1 MVFPPASRLSAL
13 PNYLFAE
20 LDEKKQRARA
30 AGKDLVDLGVGD
42 PDLPTPPHI
51 VAALRKALLR
61 PDSYGYPPYEGTEE
75 FRQAVAEWYR
85 KHKGVN
91 LDPKSEVIAL
101 IGSKE
106 GIGHAPL
113 ALLDPGDS
121 ALLPDPGYPVYS
133 NSVILAGARPIP
145 MPVTEER
152 EFLPDFAAIP
162 SSVSAS
168 GEARAKLM
176 FLNYPGNP
184 TAAVAYPGFYKE
196 AVEFARE
203 RGVAVLHDHA
213 YGEVTFDG
221 YAAPSFLSAPGAM
234 EAGIEFH
241 SLSKTYCMTG
251 WRIGFAAGNA
261 EILKHLLK
269 FKTQVDSGA
278 FKALQ
283 SAGAAALTG
292 PQAAVKKMR
301 EIFQKRRDLFL
312 DGLRAAGLR
321 APKPKATF
329 YVWAR
334 VPAGETSASFASRL
348 LEGPG
353 IVATPGNGFGIPLP
367 EGRGEEHRQVRPAG
381 EGYVRFSLTQP
392 TPRIREAVK
401 RLERLKVSGGR

>member
-1 MVFPPASRLSAL
+1 MPFLPASRLSAL
-13 PNYLFAE
+13 PRYLFAE

-51 VAALRKALLR
+51 VEALRKALR
-61 PDSYGYPPYEGTEE
+61 KPDSHGYPPYEGTEE
-75 FRQAVAEWYR
+75 FREAVAGWY
-85 KHKGVN
+85 KKTKGVS
-91 LDPKSEVIAL
+91 LDPETEVVAL

-106 GIGHAPL
+106 GIAHAPL

-133 NSVILAGARPIP
+133 NSVILAGARPLS

-152 EFLPDFAAIP
+152 GFLPDLA
-162 SSVSAS
+162 SAPA
-168 GEARAKLM
+168 GAKLM

-184 TAAVAYPGFYKE
+184 TAAVADRAFYKE
-196 AVEFARE
+196 AVAFARD

-213 YGEVTFDG
+213 YGEVTFDN
-221 YAAPSFLSAPGAM
+221 YTAPSFLSAPGAM

-251 WRIGFAAGNA
+251 WRLGFAVGNA
-261 EILKHLLK
+261 ELLKHLLK

-292 PQAAVKKMR
+292 PQAFVKRMR
-301 EIFQKRRDLFL
+301 ETFQKRRDLFL
-312 DGLRAAGLR
+312 KGLPAAGLR

-334 VPAGETSASFASRL
+334 VPPGETSPSFAGRL
-348 LEGPG
+348 LEKAG
-353 IVATPGNGFGIPLP
+353 IVATPGVGFGA
-367 EGRGEEHRQVRPAG
+367 AG
-381 EGYVRFSLTQP
+381 EGWVRFSLTQP
-392 TPRIREAVK
+392 TPRIQEAVR
-401 RLERLKVSGGR
+401 RLETLKVSGAR